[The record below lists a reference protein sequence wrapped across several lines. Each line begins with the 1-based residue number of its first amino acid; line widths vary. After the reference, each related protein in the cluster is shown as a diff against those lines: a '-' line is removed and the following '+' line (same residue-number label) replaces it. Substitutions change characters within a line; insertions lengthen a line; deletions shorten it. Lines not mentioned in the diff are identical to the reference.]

1 MWIGADL
8 NSDNLQISKAY
19 LRITDHCRVTVRVGV
34 RVRIRVWVTVRFAN
48 CCIQT
53 AGESDKMRIN
63 HGIKTDQWHATPQ
76 IHPIGI
82 LSCPRIY
89 SLVITIK
96 VSLVPMLRVGQSN
109 SLAVT
114 GIWVKIRGFQPQAS

>member
-19 LRITDHCRVTVRVGV
+19 MRISDHCRVTARVGV
-34 RVRIRVWVTVRFAN
+34 RVRITVWVTVRVAN

-53 AGESDKMRIN
+53 GGESDKMRIN
-63 HGIKTDQWHATPQ
+63 HGIKIDQWHADRQ
-76 IHPIGI
+76 IHPICI

-89 SLVITIK
+89 S
-96 VSLVPMLRVGQSN
+96 
-109 SLAVT
+109 
-114 GIWVKIRGFQPQAS
+114 